1 MLIKRQLWNKRIEI
15 FSCLLAVIVVSIPL
29 LGSTIFQ
36 GHDTFFHTQRIV
48 SISNALREGQF
59 PVRIYKEIFDGY
71 GYGSSLFY
79 PELFLYIPALMHLA
93 GASIVTSYHIFVL
106 MINIATIL
114 VAKYSFSVILK
125 SRQIGFL
132 AAIIYELS
140 VYRMVDL
147 YTRGSLGEN
156 LALIFCPLAL
166 CGIVYLLRGTT
177 EKWWLL
183 MVGFSGLLQSHVLTF
198 VMMVIMTAVIM
209 VINIRKILNKKT
221 IVSLTKAVFMT
232 IGINLWFLIPF
243 LQVSSMKVQA
253 YKGDEKFWN
262 TNSMLAEIFDV
273 TLRTSYGVETYSSGL
288 GNTIT
293 KTVGIVIL
301 LGCVFFIYCLLLG
314 AKGQKRRLL
323 KDNIIYL
330 VLGGIAICMLTNLF
344 PWNLIKQS
352 DCLRNFFEKF
362 QFMWRFNIIAVL
374 LLSMVASVGIYIMFC
389 LKNKKKVLFC
399 LTLGISIYSLIYIN
413 NFVRASSEFDDQG
426 VMEISYMDTLYLLEN
441 NDIFVREE
449 LESNAKQIQYD
460 SYKRG
465 NAEISLNYSILS
477 NENEVYIDVPITY
490 YPGYVAKIN
499 GEDCKVECG
508 DGGVVRINIPSGKKI
523 GKLEVEYVESNL
535 YKAADV
541 VSMLCL
547 FALVIR
553 VIISL
558 KAKHKDKTNSHMK
571 KR

>member
-79 PELFLYIPALMHLA
+79 PELFLYIPALMYLA

-288 GNTIT
+288 GNAIT

-301 LGCVFFIYCLLLG
+301 LGCVFFCLLP
-314 AKGQKRRLL
+314 AVRRER
-323 KDNIIYL
+323 
-330 VLGGIAICMLTNLF
+330 
-344 PWNLIKQS
+344 S
-352 DCLRNFFEKF
+352 
-362 QFMWRFNIIAVL
+362 
-374 LLSMVASVGIYIMFC
+374 
-389 LKNKKKVLFC
+389 KKK
-399 LTLGISIYSLIYIN
+399 
-413 NFVRASSEFDDQG
+413 
-426 VMEISYMDTLYLLEN
+426 
-441 NDIFVREE
+441 
-449 LESNAKQIQYD
+449 
-460 SYKRG
+460 
-465 NAEISLNYSILS
+465 
-477 NENEVYIDVPITY
+477 
-490 YPGYVAKIN
+490 
-499 GEDCKVECG
+499 
-508 DGGVVRINIPSGKKI
+508 
-523 GKLEVEYVESNL
+523 
-535 YKAADV
+535 
-541 VSMLCL
+541 
-547 FALVIR
+547 
-553 VIISL
+553 IIE
-558 KAKHKDKTNSHMK
+558 
-571 KR
+571 R

>member
-1 MLIKRQLWNKRIEI
+1 
-15 FSCLLAVIVVSIPL
+15 
-29 LGSTIFQ
+29 
-36 GHDTFFHTQRIV
+36 
-48 SISNALREGQF
+48 
-59 PVRIYKEIFDGY
+59 
-71 GYGSSLFY
+71 
-79 PELFLYIPALMHLA
+79 
-93 GASIVTSYHIFVL
+93 
-106 MINIATIL
+106 
-114 VAKYSFSVILK
+114 
-125 SRQIGFL
+125 
-132 AAIIYELS
+132 
-140 VYRMVDL
+140 
-147 YTRGSLGEN
+147 
-156 LALIFCPLAL
+156 
-166 CGIVYLLRGTT
+166 
-177 EKWWLL
+177 
-183 MVGFSGLLQSHVLTF
+183 
-198 VMMVIMTAVIM
+198 
-209 VINIRKILNKKT
+209 
-221 IVSLTKAVFMT
+221 
-232 IGINLWFLIPF
+232 
-243 LQVSSMKVQA
+243 
-253 YKGDEKFWN
+253 
-262 TNSMLAEIFDV
+262 
-273 TLRTSYGVETYSSGL
+273 
-288 GNTIT
+288 
-293 KTVGIVIL
+293 
-301 LGCVFFIYCLLLG
+301 
-314 AKGQKRRLL
+314 
-323 KDNIIYL
+323 
-330 VLGGIAICMLTNLF
+330 MLTNLF
-344 PWNLIKQS
+344 LWNLIKQI

-374 LLSMVASVGIYIMFC
+374 LLSMVASVGLYIMFC

-413 NFVRASSEFDDQG
+413 NFVRASSEFDEQG
-426 VMEISYMDTLYLLEN
+426 VMEISYMDTLYLLDN

-558 KAKHKDKTNSHMK
+558 KAKQKDKTNSHMK